1 MEKDAFLAK
10 TTFYCIYYLWPVH
23 AFIEDWDLIYNIYLS
38 IYYLWILSQNL
49 DRSIRTRLENSS
61 TESASHSQNAQLSS
75 TCIRDHYFIL

>member
-38 IYYLWILSQNL
+38 IISEFYPKIWI
-49 DRSIRTRLENSS
+49 E
-61 TESASHSQNAQLSS
+61 AFAQG
-75 TCIRDHYFIL
+75 